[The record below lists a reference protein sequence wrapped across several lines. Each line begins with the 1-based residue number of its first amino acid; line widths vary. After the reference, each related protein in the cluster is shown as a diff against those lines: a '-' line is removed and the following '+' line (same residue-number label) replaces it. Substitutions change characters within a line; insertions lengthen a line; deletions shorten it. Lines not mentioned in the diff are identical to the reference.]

1 MLLVGIPVVL
11 RDACDSVVV
20 LAVLDIIPVVAL
32 APVAFVVRDF
42 PIKLNKALNPQPRC
56 VRRSVVGMF
65 PIHVGRIL
73 CSGAPSRSIPSVL
86 EVLVVRNGMLKRIV
100 VRNPMVSLRGIIG
113 KRHIRLRVG
122 FGR

>member
-73 CSGAPSRSIPSVL
+73 
-86 EVLVVRNGMLKRIV
+86 
-100 VRNPMVSLRGIIG
+100 
-113 KRHIRLRVG
+113 
-122 FGR
+122 